1 VQGRLDFI
9 IRKLGFS
16 VLTLIAV
23 LIFNFFLFRIVP
35 GDPVQMIVSPR
46 MRPETRERIRHDY
59 GLDKPI
65 WFNFEEARASGSV
78 RVVFDSQFFYYV
90 RNLTKGELGESFRQ
104 RRPVAEL
111 IGNRLWPTV
120 LLIVTGEVA
129 GIVFGSVLGLIAA
142 WKKKS
147 AIDAAAMFV
156 GLTAWALP
164 AFWLGIILL
173 IMARGHLP
181 MGGLMTP
188 GTIYSSNWEKIQ
200 DIGSHLVLP
209 AATLALLL
217 FGAYMLIVRNTTLE
231 VLAEDYILTAKAKG
245 LSPLRVL
252 RDHAL
257 KNVSLPLV
265 TIIAMDLG
273 YALGGTIQIETIFS
287 WPGVGRLMFD
297 SIGQRDYPVLQGV
310 FLILAVGVISANF
323 LADLTYVILDPRVK
337 A

>member
-1 VQGRLDFI
+1 VQQRLDFI
-9 IRKLGFS
+9 IRKLSFS
-16 VLTLIAV
+16 LVTLIGV
-23 LIFNFFLFRIVP
+23 LVFNFFLFRIVP

-46 MRPETRERIRHDY
+46 MRPETRDRIREQY

-65 WFNFEEARASGSV
+65 WFNLPAAQASGQFTD
-78 RVVFDSQFFYYV
+78 VFDSQFFHYA
-90 RNLTKGELGESFRQ
+90 RNLAQGELGESFRQ

-111 IGNRLWPTV
+111 IVNRLGPTV
-120 LLIVTGEVA
+120 LLIGTGEVT
-129 GIVFGSVLGLIAA
+129 GILFGTCLGLVAA
-142 WKKKS
+142 WKKRS
-147 AIDAAAMFV
+147 LVDAAAMFV
-156 GLTAWALP
+156 GLSAWALP

-173 IMARGHLP
+173 ILARGHRP

-188 GTIYSSNWEKIQ
+188 GTIYTSTWAQVQ
-200 DIGSHLVLP
+200 DIASHLALP
-209 AATLALLL
+209 ATTLALLL
-217 FGAYMLIVRNTTLE
+217 FGAYMIIVRNTTLE

-245 LSPLRVL
+245 LSALRVL

-257 KNVSLPLV
+257 KNASLPLV
-265 TIIAMDLG
+265 TIIALDLG

-287 WPGVGRLMFD
+287 WPGIGRLMFD

-310 FLILAVGVISANF
+310 FLILAVGVIGANF